1 MSSVATINPD
11 SVSVQPGGEA
21 ECELRVRNTGR
32 IVDQFSFEALGDA
45 APWTTFEPSSVSL
58 FPDAEGTTRLVFRP
72 PRAPDTPAGPC
83 PVGVRI
89 RSTEDPG
96 AAVVEEVTLDVGRLA
111 DTFAELIPRTGRG
124 SRRAAFHLA
133 VDNRGNSRLNANLSA
148 SDPDDR
154 LRYSFDPPSIVAEP
168 GTAAFAKVVARPLKR
183 FLRGQ
188 AISHPFQVRVEPEG
202 EAALAVEGTMLQEA
216 LLPKW
221 VPRALIG
228 LVVAGWACVVLWA
241 LLLKPTVKTTAR
253 EAANDALVEPL
264 REASKQMAA
273 IAAKVGLPPPPPLVP
288 GGKGGGATTTTT
300 TVPAAVAAA
309 AAAAPVAAPAAS
321 NAATDLGTP
330 YDGRLEVTPDAQTV
344 SYTVPDG
351 RVFSLTDIFLQNP
364 EGDSGRLR
372 VQRGKTT
379 ILSLRLENFRD
390 LDYHFVSP
398 LVFSGGQTLT
408 LAVDCA
414 NGAAATATTTAASS
428 TTTTKPK
435 ACTPAATFNG
445 FLRPA

>member
-1 MSSVATINPD
+1 MASVATINTD

-58 FPDAEGTTRLVFRP
+58 IPDAEGTTRLVFRP

-89 RSTEDPG
+89 RSKEDPRS
-96 AAVVEEVTLDVGRLA
+96 AVVEELTLDVGRLA

-124 SRRAAFHLA
+124 ARRAPYTLA

-154 LRYSFDPPSIVAEP
+154 LRYSFNPPSIVAEP

-202 EAALAVEGTMLQEA
+202 DAALAVEGTMLQEA

-221 VPRALIG
+221 LPRALIG
-228 LVVAGWACVVLWA
+228 LIVAAWACVVLWA
-241 LLLKPTVKTTAR
+241 VLLKPTVKTTAR

-288 GGKGGGATTTTT
+288 GGGGGRGATTTTT
-300 TVPAAVAAA
+300 
-309 AAAAPVAAPAAS
+309 APAPAAAS
-321 NAATDLGTP
+321 AASAPPVPANTATDLGTP

-344 SYTVPDG
+344 SYPLPDG
-351 RVFSLTDIFLQNP
+351 QVFSLTDIFLQNP
-364 EGDSGRLR
+364 DGDSGRLR

-398 LVFSGGQTLT
+398 LVFSAGQTLT
-408 LAVDCA
+408 LAVDCT
-414 NGAAATATTTAASS
+414 NGVAATATTTGASS

-445 FLRPA
+445 FIRPA

>member
-1 MSSVATINPD
+1 MASVATINPD
-11 SVSVQPGGEA
+11 SISVQPGGEA

-89 RSTEDPG
+89 KSKEDPR
-96 AAVVEEVTLDVGRLA
+96 AAVVEELTLDVGRLA

-124 SRRAAFHLA
+124 ARRAPYTLA

-154 LRYSFDPPSIVAEP
+154 LRYSFDPPAIVAEP

-188 AISHPFQVRVEPEG
+188 PISHPFQVRVEPEG

-228 LVVAGWACVVLWA
+228 LFVAAWACVVFWA
-241 LLLKPTVKTTAR
+241 LLLKPMVKTTAR

-264 REASKQMAA
+264 REASK
-273 IAAKVGLPPPPPLVP
+273 
-288 GGKGGGATTTTT
+288 
-300 TVPAAVAAA
+300 
-309 AAAAPVAAPAAS
+309 
-321 NAATDLGTP
+321 
-330 YDGRLEVTPDAQTV
+330 
-344 SYTVPDG
+344 
-351 RVFSLTDIFLQNP
+351 
-364 EGDSGRLR
+364 
-372 VQRGKTT
+372 
-379 ILSLRLENFRD
+379 
-390 LDYHFVSP
+390 
-398 LVFSGGQTLT
+398 
-408 LAVDCA
+408 
-414 NGAAATATTTAASS
+414 
-428 TTTTKPK
+428 
-435 ACTPAATFNG
+435 
-445 FLRPA
+445 

>member
-1 MSSVATINPD
+1 MASVATINPA
-11 SVSVQPGGEA
+11 SISVQPGGEA

-72 PRAPDTPAGPC
+72 PRAPDTPAGLC

-89 RSTEDPG
+89 KSKEDPR
-96 AAVVEEVTLDVGRLA
+96 AAVVEELTLDVGRLA

-124 SRRAAFHLA
+124 ARRAPYTLA

-154 LRYSFDPPSIVAEP
+154 LRYSFDPPAIVAEP

-188 AISHPFQVRVEPEG
+188 PISHPFQVRVEPEG

-228 LVVAGWACVVLWA
+228 LFVAAWACVVVWA

-288 GGKGGGATTTTT
+288 GGGGRGGATTTTT
-300 TVPAAVAAA
+300 ATAPAAVAAA
-309 AAAAPVAAPAAS
+309 AAPPVPA
-321 NAATDLGTP
+321 NKATDLGTP

-344 SYTVPDG
+344 SYPLPDG
-351 RVFSLTDIFLQNP
+351 QVFSLTDIFLQNP
-364 EGDSGRLR
+364 DGDSGRLR

-398 LVFSGGQTLT
+398 LVFSAGQTLT
-408 LAVDCA
+408 LAVDCT
-414 NGAAATATTTAASS
+414 NGAAATATTTGASS

-445 FLRPA
+445 FIRPA